1 MSKPNSQVIAT
12 SHINSTLVPDYPL
25 MKLELRK
32 VITFFAESSNELF
45 NLLIPYRALFDLQK
59 PV

>member
-12 SHINSTLVPDYPL
+12 SHINSTLVPAL

-32 VITFFAESSNELF
+32 VITFFAESSNELL
-45 NLLIPYRALFDLQK
+45 NLLIPALFDLQK